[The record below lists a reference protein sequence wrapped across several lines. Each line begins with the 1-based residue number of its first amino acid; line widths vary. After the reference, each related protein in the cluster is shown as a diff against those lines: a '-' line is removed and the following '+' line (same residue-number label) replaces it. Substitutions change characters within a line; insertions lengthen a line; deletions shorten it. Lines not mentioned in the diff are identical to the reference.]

1 MSDGRVKIGMTPP
14 HPGSFIR
21 TEILDELGL
30 SVSRAADI
38 LGVRR
43 ATLSDLVNEK
53 AGLSPEMALRIEKA
67 FGVSMDTLLR
77 MGAWYDSHAMR
88 RRAGEDDIAVCAYAP
103 AYLQITA
110 HQIAA
115 WAETMDAR
123 AQLPALLR
131 TLVHSTGGN
140 LTAVDFPAFD
150 NSQRKGWDGQVTTG
164 SATPWIP
171 RGQSG
176 YEFGCNKNPQTKA
189 EADYQARTASIPAKE
204 RKSTTFVFV
213 TPRNWTGKDSWAK
226 AKKALGKWKDVR
238 AFDASDLEQWLEQSI
253 PAQTRMWEFRGAATQ
268 EVTTL
273 DQIWLEWAGATEPE
287 LPRELF
293 TPSAERYQGQLE
305 TWLKAPAASPF
316 VVTADSTL
324 EALAF
329 LSCALNRLR
338 ESCPGAYERA
348 VVIRSLDAFKII
360 ARISSNFVAIVASSE
375 VEKAL
380 AGLQK
385 KTHTIIVCG
394 RNTVSND
401 ANIALDLLGYEPF
414 RKALSDTG
422 LDDTRIDRL
431 ARESARS
438 PTILRRR
445 LAQAEAVK
453 FPPWSDDHTVA
464 RALIPLILVGA
475 WDSSTEADKQILSC
489 LTDSP
494 YEETER
500 TIAELQTMDELPI
513 WSIGHLRGIVSKV
526 DALYTTH
533 RALTKRDLEN
543 FLFAAEHVLSEQ
555 DPALELPEDQR
566 WAANL
571 YGKSRDHS
579 SALRQGLCDT
589 LVLLAVH
596 GNALV
601 GDRLGIDLEAA
612 VDGVV
617 SGLLPPSAASTWQSQ
632 NRDLPQFAEAAPDT
646 FLSIVEA
653 DLSSEDPEIAALF
666 APADTGFFGDC
677 PRSGML
683 GALELLAWKPERL
696 VRVTS
701 ILAKLCAW
709 KINDNWANKPM
720 GTLKSIF
727 RFWMPQTAALVDQRN
742 RALETLTKKFP
753 GIGWQVCID
762 QFDPGSTLGEYSSKP
777 RWRTDAYDAGE
788 VTTRGEAWQGQRKA
802 IELALDWSAHDEH
815 SLGDLVDR
823 LAVLGPDYRNR
834 VWEII
839 TVWNDTDPTDTQKAA
854 LRERIRRSA
863 LTRRSRHRGIDGA
876 ERKYARQAYA
886 LLESQDAVTRHQWL
900 FLSQWVD
907 ESADELED
915 EELDYQ
921 KREERIARQRRDALQ
936 EVWAESGLDGIKELC
951 RSGNASRVVG
961 WHMTEVCT
969 GVQQAADFIH
979 DAIAEQSDDLQDIYE
994 HCIAGFLAKLDVRH
1008 RDAVLAELLARLG
1021 SDEDAR
1027 IRLLRCAPF
1036 DGGTWQ
1042 HVDQLSKRLR
1052 QRYWEEV
1059 VPYWGRHDA
1068 SEIATF
1074 VDELLKV
1081 DRPRAAFHAA
1091 HMDWQRL
1098 DSPRLIRLLTEVA
1111 TNAAEPP
1118 AHYRL
1123 DGYYVSEAL
1132 ETLEQRGDTSRD
1144 DLARLEFLFIK
1155 ALDRSKHGIRNLEA
1169 QLAETPALFMQALV
1183 LPFGRNDGG
1192 EDPAEWQAPNSDNRE
1207 AVARA
1212 AYALLTSASR
1222 IPGTQA
1228 DGSIDL
1234 KELRDWLEQVRTLT
1248 REYGRAEIGD
1258 EMIGQLLSHCPPG
1271 DDGIWPCEPVREAI
1285 DDLGSQEIATGMLVG
1300 IRNARGATWRGAG
1313 GAQERELAEQYRSW
1327 SLEVAF
1333 EHPFTANMLEQIAA
1347 DYDHDAKWWDNQD
1360 SVRERLGH

>member
-1 MSDGRVKIGMTPP
+1 MASLHKKPP
-14 HPGSFIR
+14 IHPGTHIR
-21 TEILDELGL
+21 QSNLPAQL
-30 SVSRAADI
+30 SVKKAAEMLGVGRPALSNLLNGRAA
-38 LGVRR
+38 
-43 ATLSDLVNEK
+43 
-53 AGLSPEMALRIEKA
+53 LSPDMAMRFEKA
-67 FGVSMDTLLR
+67 FGAEASALLEMQAR
-77 MGAWYDSHAMR
+77 YDEFEA
-88 RRAGEDDIAVCAYAP
+88 RADEDDIAVRAYVP
-103 AYLQITA
+103 AFLEITA
-110 HQIAA
+110 RQIVA
-115 WAETMDAR
+115 WADTIDAR
-123 AQLPALLR
+123 GQLPALLR
-131 TLVHSTGGN
+131 TLVHSTGSN

-150 NSQRKGWDGQVTTG
+150 NSQRRGWDGQVTSG

-176 YEFGCNKNPQTKA
+176 WEFGCDKTPQTKA
-189 EADYQARTASIPAKE
+189 ESDYQIRTAGVPAKE
-204 RKSTTFVFV
+204 RKSTSFVFV
-213 TPRNWTGKDSWAK
+213 TPRNWSGKDNWAK
-226 AKKALGKWKDVR
+226 AKKALVKWKDVR
-238 AFDASDLEQWLEQSI
+238 AFDASDLEQWLEQSV
-253 PAQTRMWEFRGAATQ
+253 PAQARMREFQGGPGQ
-268 EVTTL
+268 EITTL
-273 DQIWLEWAGATEPE
+273 SEIWDEWARATEPT

-293 TPSAERYQGQLE
+293 APAAERHQGQLE
-305 TWLKAPAASPF
+305 TWLKAPPASPF
-316 VVTADSTL
+316 VVAADSTL

-329 LSCALNRLR
+329 LSCALEQLDK
-338 ESCPGAYERA
+338 SCPDAYERA
-348 VVIRSLDAFKII
+348 VVIRSLAAFNTIP
-360 ARISSNFVAIVASSE
+360 RSSSSFVAIVASSE

-385 KTHTIIVCG
+385 KTHTIIVRG
-394 RNTVSND
+394 RNTITDD
-401 ANIALDLLGYEPF
+401 ADIALDLLGHEPF
-414 RKALSDTG
+414 RKALQDTG
-422 LDDTRIDRL
+422 LDDSRIDRL

-445 LAQAEAVK
+445 LAQVQAVK
-453 FPPWSDDHTVA
+453 FPPWANDNTVA
-464 RALIPLILVGA
+464 RALIPPIFVGA
-475 WDSSTEADKQILSC
+475 WDSSVEADKEILGY
-489 LTDSP
+489 LTNRP
-494 YEETER
+494 YEDTER
-500 TIAELQTMDELPI
+500 AIAQLQKMDEPPI
-513 WSIGHLRGIVSKV
+513 WSIGHLRGVVSKV
-526 DALYTTH
+526 DALYAVH
-533 RALTKRDLEN
+533 RAITKENLEK
-543 FLFAAEHVLSEQ
+543 FLFAAELVLLEQ
-555 DPALELPEDQR
+555 DPTLELPKDKR

-571 YGKSRDHS
+571 YGKSRNHS

-612 VDGVV
+612 VNGVV
-617 SGLLPPSAASTWQSQ
+617 HNLLTPSAASTWQSQ

-683 GALELLAWKPERL
+683 GALGLLAWKPERL

-701 ILAKLCAW
+701 ILARLCAW
-709 KINDNWANKPM
+709 KVDDNWANKP
-720 GTLKSIF
+720 TESLKSIF

-753 GIGWQVCID
+753 DIGWQVCID

-788 VTTRGEAWQGQRKA
+788 VTRRGEAWQGQRKA
-802 IELALDWSAHDEH
+802 IELALDWPAYDERI
-815 SLGDLVDR
+815 LGDLIDR
-823 LAVLGPDYRNR
+823 LAALGPDYRNR
-834 VWEII
+834 VWGLIAA
-839 TVWNDTDPTDTQKAA
+839 WNDTDPSDTQKAA

-863 LTRRSRHRGIDGA
+863 LTRRGRHRRLDDA
-876 ERKYARQAYA
+876 ERKCARQAYA
-886 LLESQDAVTRHQWL
+886 LLESQNPVTRNQWL

-915 EELDYQ
+915 EQLDYQ

-951 RSGNASRVVG
+951 RSGNASRAVG
-961 WHMTEVCT
+961 WHMTEICT
-969 GVQQAADFIH
+969 GVQQEADF
-979 DAIAEQSDDLQDIYE
+979 LQDIMAE
-994 HCIAGFLAKLDVRH
+994 KSDELRDKCAQCISGFLSKLDMRD

-1027 IRLLRCAPF
+1027 IRLLRCASF

-1042 HVDQLSKRLR
+1042 HVDRLSERLKR
-1052 QRYWEEV
+1052 RYWEEV

-1111 TNAAEPP
+1111 TNGAEPP
-1118 AHYRL
+1118 AHYIL

-1132 ETLEQRGDTSRD
+1132 DTLEQRGDTSRD

-1169 QLAETPALFMQALV
+1169 QLAETPALFMQALA

-1192 EDPAEWQAPNSDNRE
+1192 EDPAEWQAPNSDNRQ

-1234 KELRDWLEQVRTLT
+1234 KKLKEWLEQVRTLA
-1248 REYGRAEIGD
+1248 REYGRVDFGD
-1258 EMIGQLLSHCPPG
+1258 RMIGQLLSRCRTG

-1300 IRNARGATWRGAG
+1300 IRDARGATWRGEG
-1313 GAQERELAEQYRSW
+1313 GTQERELAEQYRSW
-1327 SLEVAF
+1327 SREVAF
-1333 EHPFTANMLEQIAA
+1333 EQPFTANMLEQIAA
-1347 DYDHDAKWWDNQD
+1347 SYDHEAKWWDNED